1 MAWRPFRCSAFRR
14 RLFPSFLASRADSCA
29 VEKDDDEGTV
39 TKDNDEQVIASLTVL
54 EVIQSALPVLEAAV
68 RGRNVEDAL
77 EWGAGE
83 VGRAEV
89 VRGVAGL
96 LLLQQTRLG
105 RVPIRLGLPLVAMTG
120 GGELEIGS

>member
-14 RLFPSFLASRADSCA
+14 RLFPFFLASRADSCA
-29 VEKDDDEGTV
+29 VEKDDDEGTM
-39 TKDNDEQVIASLTVL
+39 KDNDEQVIASLTML

-68 RGRNVEDAL
+68 RGWNVKEAL

-83 VGRAEV
+83 VGREEV

-96 LLLQQTRLG
+96 LLLLQQTQLG
-105 RVPIRLGLPLVAMTG
+105 RVPIGLGLPLVAMAG
-120 GGELEIGS
+120 GGEREIGS